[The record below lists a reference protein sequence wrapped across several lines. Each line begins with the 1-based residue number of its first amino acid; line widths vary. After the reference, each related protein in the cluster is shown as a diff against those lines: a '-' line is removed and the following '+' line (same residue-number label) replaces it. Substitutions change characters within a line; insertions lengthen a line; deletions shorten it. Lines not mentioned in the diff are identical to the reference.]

1 VAKKSVYDGL
11 WKHVTSPKNVKADIP
26 WRRGNAEL
34 RVRGRRQIADAA
46 VWPNG
51 VVVVLPNRQSL
62 PGRD

>member
-1 VAKKSVYDGL
+1 LLLARRSNGMGRGALGVAQRPVPL
-11 WKHVTSPKNVKADIP
+11 
-26 WRRGNAEL
+26 RRGNAEL